1 MKAEILIIDDNPDIR
16 NILKDIIEDSG
27 FKTRIAANYNQAL
40 TEIDKKLPDVA
51 IIDVKL
57 DKGDNDGIELLSHI
71 KKINSDIPVII
82 ISGHANI
89 EMAVK
94 SLQSGAFEFIEKP
107 FDKERLINFVNRAV
121 ENLKLRNENK
131 NLQSR
136 LFQSFELV
144 GKSDNI
150 EIIKDQINKLSNT
163 ESRVLIYGPTGSGK
177 ELIARKIHNQSNR
190 SNNPFI
196 IINAALLDVQKYEL
210 ELFGEER
217 SDGTISYGALEKSTG
232 GTLLIDQV
240 SEIPLE
246 TQSKILRVL
255 TDQKFRR
262 INGNH
267 DVKVNVR
274 IICST
279 IKDIREEIHLG
290 NFREDLFHR
299 LNVIQ
304 IKVDPLSKK
313 IEDIPLL
320 IEYFSKI
327 ISDSYNI
334 KKLELNSYT
343 NYLINYSWPGNIRE
357 LRNLIERIA
366 ILTPGSNN
374 EKILNV
380 IKESIKQR
388 ENDIFDVNDTLLVP
402 LKEARVNFEKEYLTS
417 QLKKFGGN
425 INKTAKFVGMER
437 SALYR
442 KLKILGVKGLN

>member
-279 IKDIREEIHLG
+279 IKDIREEIHSG

-334 KKLELNSYT
+334 KKLELNSYI

-366 ILTPGSNN
+366 ILTPGSKN
-374 EKILNV
+374 EKILNI

-388 ENDIFDVNDTLLVP
+388 ENDIFDLNDTLLVP

>member
-1 MKAEILIIDDNPDIR
+1 M
-16 NILKDIIEDSG
+16 
-27 FKTRIAANYNQAL
+27 
-40 TEIDKKLPDVA
+40 
-51 IIDVKL
+51 
-57 DKGDNDGIELLSHI
+57 
-71 KKINSDIPVII
+71 
-82 ISGHANI
+82 
-89 EMAVK
+89 
-94 SLQSGAFEFIEKP
+94 
-107 FDKERLINFVNRAV
+107 
-121 ENLKLRNENK
+121 
-131 NLQSR
+131 
-136 LFQSFELV
+136 
-144 GKSDNI
+144 
-150 EIIKDQINKLSNT
+150 
-163 ESRVLIYGPTGSGK
+163 
-177 ELIARKIHNQSNR
+177 
-190 SNNPFI
+190 
-196 IINAALLDVQKYEL
+196 
-210 ELFGEER
+210 
-217 SDGTISYGALEKSTG
+217 
-232 GTLLIDQV
+232 LIDQV

-343 NYLINYSWPGNIRE
+343 NYLINYNWPGNIRE